1 MEVFYYPHISQ
12 VHVDRLG
19 VYNSKMTQT
28 NQTPHHEEHSRL
40 QWLDLVRGL
49 GAFLVVLAHV
59 EYTGGG
65 RGMVAGF
72 YYLITRTAVP
82 LFFMA
87 SGLLLLGK
95 NETYLDFF
103 KKRAVKVFLPFVIW
117 SVIYMVWQNGIPT
130 APISEIIVSFFV
142 KILRG
147 PRANHLWFFYELLGL
162 YLLTPVLR
170 ILVQKAAYKD
180 LFYFLGMWFVLT
192 PLANLLPEF
201 TPVTLGFEFYFLN
214 GYIGYFVFGYL
225 VGKVEVTRT
234 HKQVA
239 GAVFISVL
247 AGTLFGMYLF
257 RTYEI
262 QSQYLESYLGVNVVL
277 LSSSLFVLCKDLR
290 TPSSFLQLISLM
302 SRTSFGVYLVH
313 VIVMTE
319 LFSTPLLSPL
329 TTTGL
334 AAYMIPLIG
343 LLGYLCSVLLIVIF
357 QKIPVIKFL
366 VP

>member
-1 MEVFYYPHISQ
+1 
-12 VHVDRLG
+12 
-19 VYNSKMTQT
+19 MTQIALA
-28 NQTPHHEEHSRL
+28 PHHEEKPRL
-40 QWLDLVRGL
+40 QWLDLIRGL

-65 RGMVAGF
+65 RGQIASF
-72 YYLITRTAVP
+72 YYLVTRTAVP

-87 SGLLLLGK
+87 SGLLLLSK
-95 NETYLDFF
+95 NEPYLDFF

-117 SVIYMVWQNGIPT
+117 SVIYLVWQNGIPD
-130 APISEIIVSFFV
+130 ASISEIIISFLV

-147 PRANHLWFFYELLGL
+147 PRANHLWFFYELFGL

-170 ILVQKAAYKD
+170 ILVQKAANKD
-180 LFYFLGMWFVLT
+180 LYYFLGIWFLLT

-201 TPVTLGFEFYFLN
+201 TSVTLGFEFYFLN
-214 GYIGYFVFGYL
+214 GYIGYFVFGYV
-225 VGKVEVTRT
+225 VGRVEVTRI
-234 HKQVA
+234 HRRVA
-239 GAVFISVL
+239 GAIFITVL
-247 AGTLFGMYLF
+247 AGTLVGMYLF
-257 RTYEI
+257 RIYQI

-277 LSSSLFVLCKDLR
+277 LSSSLFILCKDLQI
-290 TPSSFLQLISLM
+290 PSFLMPWISIA

-319 LFSTPLLSPL
+319 LFAMPVLSSL
-329 TTTGL
+329 TTAGS

-343 LLGYLCSVLLIVIF
+343 LIGYIGSVFLTVIF
-357 QKIPVIKFL
+357 QKTPVLKFL

>member
-1 MEVFYYPHISQ
+1 MIRNMTPNAQIS
-12 VHVDRLG
+12 H
-19 VYNSKMTQT
+19 Y
-28 NQTPHHEEHSRL
+28 EEKPRL

-59 EYTGGG
+59 DYAGDG
-65 RGMVAGF
+65 RGAISSF

-95 NETYLDFF
+95 NETYPIFF

-117 SVIYMVWQNGIPT
+117 SIIYMVWQNGIPT
-130 APISEIIVSFFV
+130 ASIPEIIVSFSV

-147 PRANHLWFFYELLGL
+147 PRANHLWFFYELFGL

-170 ILVQKAAYKD
+170 ILVQKAANKD
-180 LFYFLGMWFVLT
+180 LYYFLGMWFILT
-192 PLANLLPEF
+192 PLANLLTEF

-214 GYIGYFVFGYL
+214 GYIGYFIFGYL
-225 VGKVEVTRT
+225 IGRVEIARSQ
-234 HKQVA
+234 KRVA
-239 GAVFISVL
+239 GVVFISIL
-247 AGTLFGMYLF
+247 LGTLLGMYLF
-257 RTYEI
+257 RIYEI
-262 QSQYLESYLGVNVVL
+262 QSQYLESYLGLNVVL
-277 LSSSLFVLCKDLR
+277 LSASLFIMCKDLQ
-290 TPSSFLQLISLM
+290 TPSSILPLISLM

-319 LFSTPLLSPL
+319 LFSMPALSSL
-329 TTTGL
+329 STAGS
-334 AAYMIPLIG
+334 AAYMIPLIW
-343 LLGYLCSVLLIVIF
+343 LLGYLGSVLLTSMF
-357 QKIPVIKFL
+357 QKVPILNFL